1 MFLYLWMMKLP
12 LYERNETF
20 INHDKSLRGKFNKIK
35 GAFKMLSLVQKI
47 MWRGR
52 SLSVVHGSAVVRENK
67 RTPEDPRF
75 VPGQGQSFLNIILQW
90 QQTKSA
96 IQLNLDSA

>member
-1 MFLYLWMMKLP
+1 M
-12 LYERNETF
+12 
-20 INHDKSLRGKFNKIK
+20 FNKIK

-47 MWRGR
+47 MRRGR
-52 SLSVVHGSAVVRENK
+52 SLSVVYMYGSAGERENK